1 MRRSDDILQVMM
13 DASADEIRR
22 DLKVL
27 LVKRLRLRGVP
38 PESIVDGDPL
48 VKGPLGLDSIDV
60 LEIAVAVEERYGF
73 RVSDESLNQEAFQS
87 IASLAE
93 FVRRNLT
100 TTDAPQPSCDETG
113 A

>member
-1 MRRSDDILQVMM
+1 M
-13 DASADEIRR
+13 SAPSSQRLRR

-27 LVKRLRLRGVP
+27 LVNRLRLRGVP
-38 PESIVDGDPL
+38 PESIGDDDPL

-60 LEIAVAVEERYGF
+60 LEVALAVEQRYGF
-73 RVSDESLNQEAFQS
+73 KVSDESLSQEAFRS

-93 FVRRNLT
+93 FVRQNAT
-100 TTDAPQPSCDETG
+100 TPGESHPSSHETG